1 MNCGMSLR
9 VILCGRRGELGG
21 LWADHAVLGLGVYP
35 FLRVLRLAV
44 PLLQR
49 LTFPNAEK

>member
-1 MNCGMSLR
+1 MSTQG
-9 VILCGRRGELGG
+9 ILGNFGCPFFCVLAAFGPTM
-21 LWADHAVLGLGVYP
+21 LWVFFCEYP